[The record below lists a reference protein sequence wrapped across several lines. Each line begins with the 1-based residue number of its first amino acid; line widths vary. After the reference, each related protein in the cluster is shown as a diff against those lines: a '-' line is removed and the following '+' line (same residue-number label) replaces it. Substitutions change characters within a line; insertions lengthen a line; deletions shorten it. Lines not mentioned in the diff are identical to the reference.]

1 MALATTLGM
10 SSCGDDFLLLEP
22 AGTASENAL
31 LSENGIDMALTAVY
45 SSLNNMNQTGW
56 MGYAALSN
64 YCFGDVAGADANKGS
79 QSSDQS
85 DFTAIEVYSF
95 SAANSYIQGKWA
107 GVYEAVKRCNNVID
121 MVQKAGDKI
130 ANPDQIIAQAND
142 QAAKIVA
149 DAQKQADSLLAAAR
163 KEAADNAENVQ
174 KELRLHAAQAVE
186 ALKSEIATVVTDKI
200 VQDSVK
206 GFTADQKSFNEFML
220 RIAQEW
226 GKNQQIEI
234 KAQDADA
241 LTRYFNANA
250 KALLDKGVKITQ
262 VNGQPAEFSIQPADG
277 SYKVNFGT
285 DEFMNWFKSMLRPQL
300 AQTLF

>member
-1 MALATTLGM
+1 MNNKIQ
-10 SSCGDDFLLLEP
+10 E
-22 AGTASENAL
+22 
-31 LSENGIDMALTAVY
+31 LTDIIY
-45 SSLNNMNQTGW
+45 NEG
-56 MGYAALSN
+56 
-64 YCFGDVAGADANKGS
+64 VAKG
-79 QSSDQS
+79 QAQ
-85 DFTAIEVYSF
+85 A
-95 SAANSYIQGKWA
+95 
-107 GVYEAVKRCNNVID
+107 
-121 MVQKAGDKI
+121 
-130 ANPDQIIAQAND
+130 DQILAQAND
-142 QAAKIVA
+142 QAAKIIA

-241 LTRYFNANA
+241 LTRYFTANA
-250 KALLDKGVKITQ
+250 KALLDKGVQITQ
-262 VNGQPAEFSIQPADG
+262 VNGQAAEFSILPADG

-300 AQTLF
+300 VETLF

>member
-1 MALATTLGM
+1 MNNKIQ
-10 SSCGDDFLLLEP
+10 E
-22 AGTASENAL
+22 
-31 LSENGIDMALTAVY
+31 LTDIIY
-45 SSLNNMNQTGW
+45 NEG
-56 MGYAALSN
+56 
-64 YCFGDVAGADANKGS
+64 VAKG
-79 QSSDQS
+79 QAQ
-85 DFTAIEVYSF
+85 A
-95 SAANSYIQGKWA
+95 
-107 GVYEAVKRCNNVID
+107 
-121 MVQKAGDKI
+121 
-130 ANPDQIIAQAND
+130 DQIIAQAND

-149 DAQKQADSLLAAAR
+149 DAQKKADSLLAAAR

-241 LTRYFNANA
+241 LTRYFTANA

-285 DEFMNWFKSMLRPQL
+285 EEFMNWFKSMLRPQL
-300 AQTLF
+300 VETLF

>member
-1 MALATTLGM
+1 MNNKIQ
-10 SSCGDDFLLLEP
+10 E
-22 AGTASENAL
+22 
-31 LSENGIDMALTAVY
+31 LTDIIY
-45 SSLNNMNQTGW
+45 NEG
-56 MGYAALSN
+56 
-64 YCFGDVAGADANKGS
+64 VAKG
-79 QSSDQS
+79 QAQ
-85 DFTAIEVYSF
+85 A
-95 SAANSYIQGKWA
+95 
-107 GVYEAVKRCNNVID
+107 
-121 MVQKAGDKI
+121 
-130 ANPDQIIAQAND
+130 DQIIAQAND

-149 DAQKQADSLLAAAR
+149 DAQKKADSLLAAAR

-241 LTRYFNANA
+241 LTRYFTANA

-285 DEFMNWFKSMLRPQL
+285 EEFMNWFKSMLRPQL

>member
-1 MALATTLGM
+1 MNNKIQ
-10 SSCGDDFLLLEP
+10 E
-22 AGTASENAL
+22 
-31 LSENGIDMALTAVY
+31 LTDIIY
-45 SSLNNMNQTGW
+45 NEG
-56 MGYAALSN
+56 
-64 YCFGDVAGADANKGS
+64 VAKG
-79 QSSDQS
+79 QAQ
-85 DFTAIEVYSF
+85 A
-95 SAANSYIQGKWA
+95 
-107 GVYEAVKRCNNVID
+107 
-121 MVQKAGDKI
+121 
-130 ANPDQIIAQAND
+130 DQILAQAND

-241 LTRYFNANA
+241 LTRFFTANA

-285 DEFMNWFKSMLRPQL
+285 EEFMNWFKSMLRPQL
-300 AQTLF
+300 VETLF

>member
-1 MALATTLGM
+1 MNNKIQ
-10 SSCGDDFLLLEP
+10 E
-22 AGTASENAL
+22 
-31 LSENGIDMALTAVY
+31 LTDIIY
-45 SSLNNMNQTGW
+45 NEG
-56 MGYAALSN
+56 
-64 YCFGDVAGADANKGS
+64 VAKG
-79 QSSDQS
+79 QAQ
-85 DFTAIEVYSF
+85 A
-95 SAANSYIQGKWA
+95 
-107 GVYEAVKRCNNVID
+107 
-121 MVQKAGDKI
+121 
-130 ANPDQIIAQAND
+130 DQIIAQAND

-200 VQDSVK
+200 VKDSVK
-206 GFTADQKSFNEFML
+206 GFTADQKAFNEFML

-241 LTRYFNANA
+241 LTRYFTANA

-285 DEFMNWFKSMLRPQL
+285 EEFMNWFKSMLRPQL
-300 AQTLF
+300 VETLF

>member
-1 MALATTLGM
+1 MNNKIQ
-10 SSCGDDFLLLEP
+10 E
-22 AGTASENAL
+22 
-31 LSENGIDMALTAVY
+31 LTDIIY
-45 SSLNNMNQTGW
+45 NEG
-56 MGYAALSN
+56 
-64 YCFGDVAGADANKGS
+64 VAKG
-79 QSSDQS
+79 QAQ
-85 DFTAIEVYSF
+85 A
-95 SAANSYIQGKWA
+95 
-107 GVYEAVKRCNNVID
+107 
-121 MVQKAGDKI
+121 
-130 ANPDQIIAQAND
+130 DQIIAQAND

-206 GFTADQKSFNEFML
+206 GFTADQKAFNEFML

-234 KAQDADA
+234 NAQDADA
-241 LTRYFNANA
+241 LTRYFTANA

-300 AQTLF
+300 VETLF